1 MELDTARQEK
11 LNILR
16 KPAVVAEDLT
26 RARRVAELER
36 IQREKLEKKV
46 NELEDKLN
54 SICSAEP
61 VAESKEQRK
70 LEAENSSLKSQIRD
84 LKDEIEE
91 LKLNAEQ
98 LQDYRNKYLQ
108 AQQEAMEY
116 KRQLE
121 VLDYDNRQ
129 VSEQVQIE
137 IQKMKMQFQEKLME
151 LSPLP
156 DLLKNAQ
163 IQLQEAK
170 QLQDLAEDSSRQLSA
185 ELQRVNEKL
194 IIAINNYTHEKAEKH
209 QILEENKTLTAE
221 LEEKENEIVQLNK
234 LIEESKYT
242 ITRLEERLS
251 NLDQRFREKSSEV
264 NQVMRDLEDLK
275 SESHR
280 SLLRSKERSETTRR
294 QLQAQVSELERQLS
308 ESRAQC
314 RASQRE
320 RDEARQRILMQVN
333 NLKENYDLV
342 EIRLQT
348 LQQEVTSLKTNYSSI
363 MLDDEENPAISLYRE
378 S

>member
-342 EIRLQT
+342 EIRLRT

>member
-209 QILEENKTLTAE
+209 QILDENKTLTAE

-234 LIEESKYT
+234 LVEESKYT

-342 EIRLQT
+342 EIRLRT

>member
-342 EIRLQT
+342 EIRLRTLLSRDQT
-348 LQQEVTSLKTNYSSI
+348 P
-363 MLDDEENPAISLYRE
+363 NPAAGSHIPEDQLLQHHAG
-378 S
+378 